1 MKVKRF
7 ILIAI
12 LLFFIQS
19 FSYSQGDFEM
29 WYKLSPEIRLNI
41 KGKPWEVRWRP
52 DDHIILP
59 KYFKQY
65 LGNGRRDIARTDIML
80 GVNVEKFKIFSY
92 SKFDELGRY
101 WTGIRFDYNTAF
113 FKRKLLLNI
122 QERLFFGLNE
132 KSENHYYLVQYLRYR
147 VGKKG
152 TVGVLSYGK
161 WPVFELFAEGNW
173 FVGPAGSIGL
183 PYNFSLLLSLTK
195 DVLSDNIYMT
205 FVRLGYRI
213 KVNNNKL
220 DKK

>member
-1 MKVKRF
+1 MKN
-7 ILIAI
+7 ILIFVI
-12 LLFFIQS
+12 LIFISLSSS
-19 FSYSQGDFEM
+19 FSQENFEM
-29 WYKLSPEIRLNI
+29 WYKLSPEIRLNK
-41 KGKPWEVRWRP
+41 KGTPWEIRWRP

-65 LGNGRRDIARTDIML
+65 IGNGRRDIGRTDIML

-92 SKFDELGRY
+92 SKFDELGRS

-113 FKRKLLLNI
+113 FNRKLMLNI

-132 KSENHYYLVQYLRYR
+132 SSENHYYLIQYLRYR

-152 TVGVLSYGK
+152 TAGILSYGK
-161 WPVFELFAEGNW
+161 WPVFEPFTEGNW

-195 DVLSDNIYMT
+195 DVLNDNIYMT
-205 FVRLGYRI
+205 FVRLGYKI
-213 KVNNNKL
+213 KVKNNKL
-220 DKK
+220 DEK